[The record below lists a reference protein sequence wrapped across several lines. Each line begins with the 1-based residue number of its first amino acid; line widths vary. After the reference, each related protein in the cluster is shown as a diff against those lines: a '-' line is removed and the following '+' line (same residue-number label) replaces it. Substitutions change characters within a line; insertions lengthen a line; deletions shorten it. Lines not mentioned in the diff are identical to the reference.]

1 MIAKPR
7 AAKVTSMLTLTR
19 AGRSALT
26 ETRVFGVATAVCVL
40 HAIDDAF
47 IGRQPGDGLG
57 RHALAGVLSVA
68 IGALAAFAFP
78 RVRPGVRTA
87 LAVTLGVPA
96 LLNGAMHVAHIGL
109 DAPAHSDLTGVGA
122 AAAGLVL
129 LGLAATIPWR
139 HRGRGADTVRA
150 RWLARAV
157 ALVGAPAL
165 AFLVVLPIGLAILE
179 VHKPRERVGSPP
191 DAAYRDVTFRSTD
204 GLKLSGWYRAPHNGA
219 TVLVVHGGGGDRNGA
234 VRHARMLVRHGYGVL
249 LYDSRGRGRSEGSP
263 NSYGWDWEKDAAGA
277 LDFLRRQP
285 QTDPRRIAALGLSS
299 GADTLLDLAA
309 RRGDQLAAVVSDGAA
324 LRTLEDARRVGM
336 NGTDTASASV
346 MFGAIRVLSG
356 QHPSRPLADL
366 VGEITAPTLLISAG
380 RSAERDFNRLYART
394 APAHLR
400 HWNLPSAGH
409 TAALRQFPAAYER
422 RVMGFL
428 DGSLQ
433 AGGDR

>member
-1 MIAKPR
+1 MTAR
-7 AAKVTSMLTLTR
+7 RHAAKVTSMLTEPR
-19 AGRSALT
+19 VDRST
-26 ETRVFGVATAVCVL
+26 IIETRVFGVAAAVCVL

-47 IGRQPGDGLG
+47 IGRQPGVGLG
-57 RHALAGVLSVA
+57 QHALAGLLAVA
-68 IGALAAFAFP
+68 IAAVAAFAFP

-122 AAAGLVL
+122 AAAGLAL
-129 LGLAATIPWR
+129 LGLAAAIPWR
-139 HRGRGADTVRA
+139 HRARGADTARA
-150 RWLARAV
+150 RWAARAV

-165 AFLVVLPIGLAILE
+165 IFLVVLPIGLAILE

-204 GLKLSGWYRAPHNGA
+204 GLKLSGWYRAPQNGA

-263 NSYGWDWEKDAAGA
+263 NSYGWGWEKDAAGA
-277 LDFLRRQP
+277 LDFLRRRP
-285 QTDPRRIAALGLSS
+285 QTDTNRIAALGLSS

-324 LRTLEDARRVGM
+324 LRTLEDTRRVGM
-336 NGTDTASASV
+336 NGPDTASASV
-346 MFGAIRVLSG
+346 MFGAVRVLSG

-366 VGEITAPTLLISAG
+366 VDEITAPTLLISAG
-380 RSAERDFNRLYART
+380 ESAERDFNRLYARK

-400 HWNLPSAGH
+400 HWNLPEAGH
-409 TAALRQFPAAYER
+409 TAALREHPREYEQ

-428 DGSLQ
+428 DGALH
-433 AGGDR
+433 AGAAR